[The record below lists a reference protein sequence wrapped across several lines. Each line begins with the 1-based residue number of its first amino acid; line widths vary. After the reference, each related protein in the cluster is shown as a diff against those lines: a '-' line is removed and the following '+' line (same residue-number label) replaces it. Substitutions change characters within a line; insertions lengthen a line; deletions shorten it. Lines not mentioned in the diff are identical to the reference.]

1 MTATAGA
8 RKPVTIA
15 VIGDGFTKDQQGDFE
30 LLAKSAVDALMDT
43 EPYKSYS
50 SYFNVWILKA
60 ASKESGASVTNGSGT
75 VTTLVNTFFGSK
87 WGADSYGDMSAD
99 DNTVFDFVSQNCP
112 DILDGTH
119 TIAEVPILMIINDS
133 RYGGICHSYSN
144 GQGFGMVPYIFDGG
158 AISWSYPNVTSST
171 NDPLPEPVTNE
182 VMQAN
187 YHWTTEAEKNELGRN
202 TGDWRNTVVHE
213 FGGHC
218 FGRFGDEYWQ
228 DNQLSYESG
237 KISSQTW
244 QVPFALNLAS
254 DPAAVPW
261 QADVLEYPLE
271 TLVAKDPN
279 YGRIGIFQGGNN
291 KLYGRWRSEMISCM
305 IDNRFY
311 FSTWQRMLIVRR
323 IMTLSGSTFDAASF
337 WEKDVTLDPVRD
349 VASSPVMGVRRR
361 PVREMPLLPP
371 PVLHEN

>member
-1 MTATAGA
+1 
-8 RKPVTIA
+8 
-15 VIGDGFTKDQQGDFE
+15 
-30 LLAKSAVDALMDT
+30 
-43 EPYKSYS
+43 
-50 SYFNVWILKA
+50 
-60 ASKESGASVTNGSGT
+60 
-75 VTTLVNTFFGSK
+75 
-87 WGADSYGDMSAD
+87 
-99 DNTVFDFVSQNCP
+99 
-112 DILDGTH
+112 
-119 TIAEVPILMIINDS
+119 
-133 RYGGICHSYSN
+133 
-144 GQGFGMVPYIFDGG
+144 
-158 AISWSYPNVTSST
+158 
-171 NDPLPEPVTNE
+171 
-182 VMQAN
+182 MQAN

-279 YGRIGIFQGGNN
+279 YGRIGIFQGGGTV
-291 KLYGRWRSEMISCM
+291 LFGRWRSEMISCM

-323 IMTLSGSTFDAASF
+323 IMSLSGSTFDAASF
-337 WEKDVTLDPVRD
+337 WEKDVTIDPVRD
-349 VASSPVMGVRRR
+349 VTSNPAPGNVRRR
-361 PVREMPLLPP
+361 QVQDVPLLPP
-371 PVLHEN
+371 PVLHEEE